1 MDRHHIWG
9 TVTCAD
15 IAKLM
20 KGDVV
25 QELENKLRYLL
36 TKKGNDKSEDLVFS
50 CFSCVHP
57 VCSSCVFIVCV
68 HPVFSSCV
76 FILCFHPV
84 CSSCVFIL
92 CFHPV
97 FSSCVFVLCF
107 HPMFSCFHPVFSSF
121 HVFIFS
127 SFHRPRSDYIFFLS
141 LDTSA
146 LATDGMSHW
155 LVDIA
160 LSLDRSRIKI
170 YARDPESSTGE
181 SPFNTVD
188 I

>member
-1 MDRHHIWG
+1 MFF
-9 TVTCAD
+9 VC
-15 IAKLM
+15 
-20 KGDVV
+20 
-25 QELENKLRYLL
+25 
-36 TKKGNDKSEDLVFS
+36 SSCVFIL
-50 CFSCVHP
+50 CVHP
-57 VCSSCVFIVCV
+57 VCSSCVFIVCF
-68 HPVFSSCV
+68 HRVFSSCV
-76 FILCFHPV
+76 FVLCFHR
-84 CSSCVFIL
+84 
-92 CFHPV
+92 V

-107 HPMFSCFHPVFSSF
+107 HPLFSSCVFILCFRVFILCFHLFMFSSF
-121 HVFIFS
+121 HLFIVLVLTTFFS
-127 SFHRPRSDYIFFLS
+127 PS